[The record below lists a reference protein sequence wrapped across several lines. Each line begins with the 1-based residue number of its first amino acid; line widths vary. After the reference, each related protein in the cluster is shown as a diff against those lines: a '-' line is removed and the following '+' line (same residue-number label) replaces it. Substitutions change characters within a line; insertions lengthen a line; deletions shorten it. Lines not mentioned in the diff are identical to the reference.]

1 MLGRLLAKNMLH
13 DAGPHSEEPPSQFSP
28 HLNEEIKQKL
38 YGTKHLD
45 CTVSSVHRFRVV
57 IAQELGQL
65 MSRQN
70 YQVVFDYVT
79 ARGTAMDHIS
89 VTEVKEYMFGS
100 PVRAK
105 TRHKSEKFRVV
116 ANAGVLLVTRVFYAP
131 HRDTRLAICLSLPE
145 PFLTALSEIWEHVSR
160 WLDECQDLLLAILV
174 NEDLTFL
181 PRDLRV
187 HDPQITQSIIQS
199 LHTLVL
205 PLMSS
210 HTEIPRLLLYP
221 SNNYDYLSSWF
232 KDVFQWLEIKDGHR
246 LRFLP
251 VLFAKIIQDFASEM
265 TRTESCRIVVISG
278 NMAVANKLIFLISAL
293 LRPRF
298 KGKISTLEENDV
310 TEQDSHAESSKRG
323 MSSNNETSPRDN
335 DPKSY
340 GTITGKGWEIPKK
353 NVSLSS
359 TSLSSDE
366 TAAQVI
372 QPSSIKSSSSSLQY
386 LSSSLSSAYE
396 SYGSWFSKRMGM
408 TAAPTSGQGSSGY
421 FGNSLHSPPAKVGE
435 YTDHFPFQH
444 HNGSNF
450 SLPQTN
456 WNVNRVTPLPSP
468 LAVEQ
473 DEFPWTSSTPGSP
486 HTENGRQ
493 NPTAS
498 SVMPLQNVDVKRNC
512 NRITDT
518 SSVDEAFKSICL
530 FEPGDCKMMITK
542 GSDRHAPVLEVPT
555 DFETRGYPW
564 LTEELLPRYTSYLPN
579 FVPWFQLQA
588 IPIALDAERK
598 VINAMKADLHTEVHS
613 RTLLISL
620 RSREIKDIIV
630 ERDHFSSR
638 NVLRTK
644 KVFSSGKCT
653 SVSPKF
659 QQLVLACECN
669 IKRAMV
675 IWEDITDVNEKFQ
688 ALQQIFEGLCN

>member
-13 DAGPHSEEPPSQFSP
+13 DAGPHSEELPPQFSP
-28 HLNEEIKQKL
+28 HLNDEIKQKL

-105 TRHKSEKFRVV
+105 TRQKSEKFRVV

-131 HRDTRLAICLSLPE
+131 NRDTRLAICLSLPE
-145 PFLTALSEIWEHVSR
+145 PFLTALSEIWDHVSR
-160 WLDECQDLLLAILV
+160 WLDECQDLLLAILLDQ
-174 NEDLTFL
+174 DLTFL

-187 HDPQITQSIIQS
+187 HDPQVTQSIIQS

-221 SNNYDYLSSWF
+221 SNNFDYLSCWF

-251 VLFAKIIQDFASEM
+251 VLFAKVVQDFAAEM
-265 TRTESCRIVVISG
+265 TKSECCRIVVISG

-298 KGKISTLEENDV
+298 KGRISTIDENDA
-310 TEQDSHAESSKRG
+310 TEQDFHAETAKRRIL
-323 MSSNNETSPRDN
+323 SSNDSPSRDN
-335 DPKSY
+335 DLKSY

-372 QPSSIKSSSSSLQY
+372 QPSSLKSSSSSLQY
-386 LSSSLSSAYE
+386 LSSSLSSAYG

-408 TAAPTSGQGSSGY
+408 TAAPTSGQGSGH
-421 FGNSLHSPPAKVGE
+421 FGTSIHSPPAKVDN
-435 YTDHFPFQH
+435 TDHFPFQH
-444 HNGSNF
+444 HNGS
-450 SLPQTN
+450 SLSLHQAGSSTN
-456 WNVNRVTPLPSP
+456 RLTPLPSP
-468 LAVEQ
+468 LSIEQ
-473 DEFPWTSSTPGSP
+473 DEYPWTSSTPSSP
-486 HTENGRQ
+486 HIENGRQ
-493 NPTAS
+493 SLNS
-498 SVMPLQNVDVKRNC
+498 CSVMPLQNVDVKRNC
-512 NRITDT
+512 NRVTDT
-518 SSVDEAFKSICL
+518 KSVDEAFKSICL
-530 FEPGDCKMMITK
+530 FEPDDCKITAIK
-542 GSDRHAPVLEVPT
+542 GNDLHAPVLNVPAE
-555 DFETRGYPW
+555 FEAQENCEFTG
-564 LTEELLPRYTSYLPN
+564 ELLPKYTSYLPN

-598 VINAMKADLHTEVHS
+598 VISAMKADLHANVRSH
-613 RTLLISL
+613 TLLISL

-630 ERDHFSSR
+630 ERDHYSSR

-644 KVFSSGKCT
+644 KIFSSGKCT
-653 SVSPKF
+653 RVSPKF

-688 ALQQIFEGLCN
+688 ALQHIFEGLCS